1 MRETDGIQEVRQITA
16 YQLQPDDVFTYR
28 DITYRVVDVSAEQER
43 DGMFMRVIVAN
54 PEIETYD
61 RRRYLDLL
69 PSTRVLLR

>member
-1 MRETDGIQEVRQITA
+1 MKQITA
-16 YQLQPDDVFTYR
+16 YQLQPDDVFTHYG
-28 DITYRVVDVSAEQER
+28 ITYRVVDVTAEEER

-69 PSTRVLLR
+69 PGTRILLR